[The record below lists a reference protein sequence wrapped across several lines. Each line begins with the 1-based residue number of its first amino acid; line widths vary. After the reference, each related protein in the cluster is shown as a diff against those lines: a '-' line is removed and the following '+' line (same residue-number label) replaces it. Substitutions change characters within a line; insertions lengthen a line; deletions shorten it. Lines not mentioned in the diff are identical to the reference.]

1 MKMMASRRR
10 YRFLLSAVIFIL
22 AGSVFAG
29 WCPEADLDENCQVN
43 LNDLAILT
51 HQWLNVELCEETD
64 NCADFDDSNS
74 IDFADFSF
82 LADQWGENGNLLFI
96 NEFMA
101 SNSSASG
108 IHDDQNEYDDWI
120 EIYNFSDANIDLAG
134 MYLTDDL
141 ANPTKFHIPTG
152 YPSQTTIPAYGFR
165 VFWADEETADGPLH
179 TNFKLSGS
187 GEEIGL
193 FYTDGVTQIDAVV
206 FGEQTTNIA
215 YGRDPNFIDNWRFFP
230 TPTPGARNNVAY
242 LGEIEN
248 VELSKERGFY
258 DSNNPFN
265 LTLACV
271 TPGANIYY
279 TTDGRTPIAGEVNTP
294 KSIRYTSSISV
305 TGSKCIRAAAL
316 KTGWKPT
323 QIETHTY
330 IFGASAAIKSMPVF
344 AIVGDPN
351 ESLGEPNGVMSA
363 SHRGFGYEKPV
374 SLEVIDSTADSN
386 YQIDCG
392 LRIHGNARYAYTIGD
407 DWMTCWID
415 WWDHQNMNK
424 FGFRFYFRSEYGN
437 NRFEYPFFTFTPEVT
452 RQQCIVLRSGKND
465 SCTPF
470 VKDEFWRRVFK
481 EMGGV
486 QLTGRLVNLYIN
498 GVYKAYF
505 NPTGRSNAQ
514 FFQEFH
520 QSTNEF
526 DVITSGGLRD
536 GDTIAWGAFLSYI
549 DTHDLTNP
557 DYYNYVAGKFDI
569 VNFIDYLI
577 VQIHSGN
584 FDWPNNNWDV
594 HRERTDNGI
603 FRFAIWDAEGT
614 EQWYF
619 QSDCS
624 KCADT
629 GFDKF
634 PSYDTGTPKG
644 LNGGPWPMCRIY
656 RALKA
661 NPNFRQLF
669 ADRIHRYYK
678 NNGIMATANL
688 MTLWNSTVNEV
699 KPVLPAYDGVLPP
712 SFVGTVFLP
721 RRENYVLA
729 AFDANGL
736 YSRTFG
742 APVFNVNGSP
752 KFGGYVSTSDTFTL
766 TDPCASGGT
775 IYYTTDGSDPRT
787 QITGSQTRTFVIENA
802 SKKVLVPT
810 SSTGT
815 TWRGAN
821 EPYNDASWTSGTG
834 GVGFERSTGYG
845 SYIDI
850 NVGPTMYNIN
860 ATCYIRI
867 PFTVDACDIN
877 NISSLALRMMYDDGF
892 VAYINGTQVASRN
905 APASPT
911 YNSAA
916 SAEPADATAF
926 EQIDVNAYISTLRA
940 GTNILAIHGMNRTTT
955 NDDFLM
961 LTELNG
967 KVPIGG
973 NPSPTAI
980 QYTGGFTLNKSTN
993 LRSRIYKS
1001 SIKWSAL
1008 NEAVYTLPDV
1018 NQNLRITEIMY
1029 HPKDTGGPNDAN
1041 TEYIELKNVGGSTI
1055 NLNLARFTKGVD
1067 FTFGPN
1073 TLTAGQH
1080 ILVVKDI
1087 NAFTTR
1093 YGTGRYIAGQ
1103 YDGSLDNGGEK
1114 IRLKDANGTNILD
1127 FDYKDGWRSIV
1138 DGDGYSLT
1146 IINPADSNVNH
1157 WGKKDSWRA
1166 SAYING
1172 SPDWDDSGIVPNPG
1186 AIVINEVLA
1195 HAHDVAPDWIELR
1208 NTTTSS
1214 INIGG
1219 WFLSD
1224 SDTNVMK
1231 YRFDTGTS
1239 IPANGYIVVSED
1251 VNFGQLATDPGR
1263 LIPFALSEN
1272 GDTVCL
1278 ASALDANSKL
1288 TGYRE
1293 KEDFG
1298 ASETGVSFGRY
1309 YKASTGNYNFVPMD
1323 HNTPGQVNAY
1333 PKVGPIIFTEIM
1345 YNPDWPAT
1353 GSYANDEYEYIE
1365 LRNTSAAA
1373 VTLYDSVEDLPW
1385 KFTNGIDYTFASP
1398 PGAVTIAAGARILVV
1413 KNPTAFNARYPGLS
1427 SITYGPYSGWLAND
1441 GEQLELSKPGDV
1453 DGLGVRHYI
1462 RVERVDYSDGWHPNG
1477 EPGDVDLW
1485 PTQADGL
1492 GKSLTRTSTTQ
1503 YGNDPNNWTA
1513 ATPTPGS

>member
-1 MKMMASRRR
+1 MKMMTSRRR

-64 NCADFDDSNS
+64 TCADFDDSNS

-120 EIYNFSDANIDLAG
+120 EIYNNSDTPVNLAG
-134 MYLTDDL
+134 MYLTDNL
-141 ANPTKFHIPTG
+141 GNPTKFHIPTG
-152 YPSQTTIPAYGFR
+152 YPSQTTIPAKGFL
-165 VFWADEETADGPLH
+165 VFWADEDTEDGPLH

-187 GEEIGL
+187 SEEIGL

-242 LGEIEN
+242 LGEIDK

-279 TTDGRTPIAGEVNTP
+279 TTDGRAPIAGEVNTP

-323 QIETHTY
+323 PIETHTY

-351 ESLGEPNGVMSA
+351 QSLWEPNGVMSVN
-363 SHRGFGYEKPV
+363 HRGFGYEKPI
-374 SLEVIDSTADSN
+374 SLEVIDPTADGNYLN

-392 LRIHGNARYAYTIGD
+392 LRIHGNARYSYTIGD
-407 DWMTCWID
+407 DWLTCWIN
-415 WWDHQNMNK
+415 WWDHQNLNK

-437 NRFEYPFFTFTPEVT
+437 NRFEYPFFTFTPEVQ

-470 VKDEFWRRVFK
+470 VKDEFVKRVFK
-481 EMGGV
+481 ELGGV

-505 NPTGRSNAQ
+505 NPCGRDNSQ
-514 FFQEFH
+514 FFQEFFG
-520 QSTNEF
+520 SNNEF
-526 DVITSGGLRD
+526 DVITSAGLRD
-536 GDTIAWGAFLSYI
+536 GDTIAWDAFLNYI
-549 DTHDLTNP
+549 DTQDLTIPAN
-557 DYYNYVAGKFDI
+557 YNYVASKFDI

-584 FDWPNNNWDV
+584 FDWPNNNWTV
-594 HRERTDNGI
+594 HCERSDTGK
-603 FRFAIWDAEGT
+603 FRFSVWDAEGI

-619 QSDCS
+619 QADCS

-629 GFDKF
+629 AFDKF
-634 PSYDTGTPKG
+634 PSYDPQG
-644 LNGGPWPMCRIY
+644 LNNGPWPICRIY
-656 RALKA
+656 RKLKA
-661 NPNFRQLF
+661 NSEFKQLF
-669 ADRIHRYYK
+669 ADRIHKHYK
-678 NNGIMATANL
+678 NNGIMSTARL
-688 MTLWNSTVNEV
+688 ITVWNDTVNEV

-721 RRENYVLA
+721 RREPYVLA
-729 AFDANGL
+729 AFELNGL
-736 YSRTFG
+736 YNRALG

-775 IYYTTDGSDPRT
+775 IYYTTNGNDPRT
-787 QITGSQTRTFVIENA
+787 PYTGAVSSSAITYS
-802 SKKVLVPT
+802 
-810 SSTGT
+810 
-815 TWRGAN
+815 
-821 EPYNDASWTSGTG
+821 
-834 GVGFERSTGYG
+834 
-845 SYIDI
+845 
-850 NVGPTMYNIN
+850 
-860 ATCYIRI
+860 
-867 PFTVDACDIN
+867 
-877 NISSLALRMMYDDGF
+877 
-892 VAYINGTQVASRN
+892 
-905 APASPT
+905 
-911 YNSAA
+911 
-916 SAEPADATAF
+916 
-926 EQIDVNAYISTLRA
+926 
-940 GTNILAIHGMNRTTT
+940 
-955 NDDFLM
+955 
-961 LTELNG
+961 
-967 KVPIGG
+967 
-973 NPSPTAI
+973 
-980 QYTGGFTLNKSTN
+980 GGFTINKSTN
-993 LRSRIYKS
+993 LRARIYKS
-1001 SIKWSAL
+1001 STSKWSAL

-1029 HPKDTGGPNDAN
+1029 HPLDTNDPNDPN
-1041 TEYIELKNVGGSTI
+1041 TEYIEMKNAGGSTI

-1080 ILVVKDI
+1080 ILVVRNKA
-1087 NAFTTR
+1087 AFETK
-1093 YGTGRYIAGQ
+1093 YGTGRYIAGE
-1103 YDGSLDNGGEK
+1103 YSGSLDNNGEK

-1172 SPDWDDSGIVPNPG
+1172 SPGWDDSGIIPNPG
-1186 AIVINEVLA
+1186 AVAINEVLA
-1195 HAHDVAPDWIELR
+1195 HSHDVASDWIELR
-1208 NTTTSS
+1208 NTTASA

-1219 WFLSD
+1219 WYLSD
-1224 SDTNVMK
+1224 SDANVMK
-1231 YRFDTGTS
+1231 YRFATGTS

-1251 VNFGQLATDPGR
+1251 VNFGQLAADPGR

-1298 ASETGVSFGRY
+1298 ASETGISFGRY
-1309 YKASTGNYNFVPMD
+1309 YKASTSNYNFVPMD

-1353 GSYANDEYEYIE
+1353 GSYANDEYEFIE

-1398 PGAVTIAAGARILVV
+1398 PSAVTIAAGARILVV

-1462 RVERVDYSDGWHPNG
+1462 RAERVDYSDGSHPNG

-1485 PTQADGL
+1485 PTGADGL